1 MLTKCSIA
9 NILYIFLLFI
19 QKGKLRNAPTNIELA
34 FMTQN
39 CSLVPCYSIP
49 NDYTVGLY
57 SQSFSFL
64 YLLMRD
70 LQWSVQSSYCY
81 CNASVRMTPVAGV
94 GSRCGISS
102 GNSFQSCHKH
112 LYLAMNRKNFG
123 GQGQCDLHPIL
134 LNTILLDKL
143 KEFLQILQKCTFVRK
158 RWVVGGEQQLKLIDC
173 NKYGM
178 LFNLHK
184 WI

>member
-49 NDYTVGLY
+49 NDYAVGLY
-57 SQSFSFL
+57 SQSFSFV

-81 CNASVRMTPVAGV
+81 CNASVRMTPIAGV
-94 GSRCGISS
+94 GRRLRHLFREYFSVMSQTLVLSDEPKKFWWSGSVWPSSYSLKHNIAWQVKRISS
-102 GNSFQSCHKH
+102 NSAEMHICTEEMSSRWW
-112 LYLAMNRKNFG
+112 AMTAINMV
-123 GQGQCDLHPIL
+123 CS
-134 LNTILLDKL
+134 
-143 KEFLQILQKCTFVRK
+143 
-158 RWVVGGEQQLKLIDC
+158 LIYI
-173 NKYGM
+173 N
-178 LFNLHK
+178 
-184 WI
+184 

>member
-1 MLTKCSIA
+1 
-9 NILYIFLLFI
+9 
-19 QKGKLRNAPTNIELA
+19 
-34 FMTQN
+34 MTQN

-81 CNASVRMTPVAGV
+81 CNASVWMMPVAGV
-94 GSRCGISS
+94 GRRL
-102 GNSFQSCHKH
+102 QH
-112 LYLAMNRKNFG
+112 LFREYFSVMSQTLVVSDEPKNFW
-123 GQGQCDLHPIL
+123 CDLHPIL

-143 KEFLQILQKCTFVRK
+143 KEFLQILQKYTFVRK

-184 WI
+184 LIELYNYISSLRS